1 MHIFHSLHIPSNL
14 FQCFFVMQLQKYEV
28 GRQRRLLYG
37 RTDVTVGIN
46 KQIPIIEQRRLFRL
60 PSLFDCCKKWK
71 NKRKAN
77 TYQWL
82 SQGSD
87 KKASNSHLCLA
98 YSMISLDAYVHIYIT
113 ISSNMS
119 DHFFHVWI
127 QIKDLGLQ
135 YQMGQSIYLIK

>member
-1 MHIFHSLHIPSNL
+1 MHIFHSKQIPSNL
-14 FQCFFVMQLQKYEV
+14 FLWPWQEFEA
-28 GRQRRLLYG
+28 GRRLLYG
-37 RTDVTVGIN
+37 QTDVIVEIN
-46 KQIPIIEQRRLFRL
+46 RQIPIIEQRRLFRL
-60 PSLFDCCKKWK
+60 PSLFDCCKKWE

-119 DHFFHVWI
+119 DHLGSNQRSGFAVPDGPKGSWPPRFF
-127 QIKDLGLQ
+127 QIP
-135 YQMGQSIYLIK
+135 